1 MFASGVSR
9 SGYDDPL
16 KQAEYAYSLVEADDF
31 DYMTE
36 KLINIM
42 KNVSAVFDGKF
53 MSKVV
58 KRITVFHSG
67 AAVFELINGKIYE
80 KELIIVG
87 GSKNRVG
94 NTGKT
99 EAE

>member
-1 MFASGVSR
+1 MVIEKK
-9 SGYDDPL
+9 YDDPL

-36 KLINIM
+36 KLINII
-42 KNVSAVFDGKF
+42 KNVPAAFDGKF

-58 KRITVFHSG
+58 KRITVFNSG
-67 AAVFELINGKIYE
+67 AAVFELINGKIYG

-99 EAE
+99 KAE

>member
-1 MFASGVSR
+1 
-9 SGYDDPL
+9 
-16 KQAEYAYSLVEADDF
+16 
-31 DYMTE
+31 MTE

-42 KNVSAVFDGKF
+42 KNVPAAFDGEF

-58 KRITVFHSG
+58 KRITVFHSR
-67 AAVFELINGKIYE
+67 AAMFELINGKIYG

-87 GSKNRVG
+87 GGKNRVG
-94 NTGKT
+94 YTGKT